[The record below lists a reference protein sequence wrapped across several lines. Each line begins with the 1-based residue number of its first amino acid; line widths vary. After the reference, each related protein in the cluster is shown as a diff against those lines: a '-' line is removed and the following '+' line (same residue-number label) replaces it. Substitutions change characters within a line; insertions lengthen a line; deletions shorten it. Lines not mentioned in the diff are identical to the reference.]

1 MNLRELLTFRKN
13 TEAMTKEFID
23 INRFFP
29 FPVVTD
35 RYVISKSILKQ
46 EDLLS
51 IEQNWSQYRN
61 ERYLSSLT
69 VGKEYTILYDKTLGK
84 TMMSNH
90 EFEMLTNQKFIDVSK
105 GDVLIFGIG
114 LGLIIHPLL
123 ESEEVKTIDV
133 VEIDYGLIDEIY
145 PILVAC
151 DNQSKLNVIYED
163 AFTFDT
169 DKMYDTIYFDIWSV
183 IDEQAFG
190 EMKFLTKKFTKNL
203 IPGGWMDSWCSE
215 EENYEFK

>member
-1 MNLRELLTFRKN
+1 
-13 TEAMTKEFID
+13 MTKQFVD

-35 RYVISKSILKQ
+35 RYVITKSVLKQ
-46 EDLLS
+46 EDLIS
-51 IEQNWSQYRN
+51 IEQNWSEYRN
-61 ERYLSSLT
+61 EMYLSTLT
-69 VGKEYTILYDKTLGK
+69 VGKEYTILHDKTLGK

-90 EFEMLTNQKFIDVSK
+90 EFELLTNQKFVNAAK
-105 GDVLIFGIG
+105 GNVLIFGLG

-123 ESEEVKTIDV
+123 ESDDVKTIDI
-133 VEIDYGLIDEIY
+133 VEIDCGLIDEIY

-151 DNQSKLNVIYED
+151 DNQSKVNVIYED

-190 EMKFLTKKFTKNL
+190 EMKLLANKFEKNL
-203 IPGGWMDSWCSE
+203 APGGWMDSWCSE
-215 EENYEFK
+215 EENNESK